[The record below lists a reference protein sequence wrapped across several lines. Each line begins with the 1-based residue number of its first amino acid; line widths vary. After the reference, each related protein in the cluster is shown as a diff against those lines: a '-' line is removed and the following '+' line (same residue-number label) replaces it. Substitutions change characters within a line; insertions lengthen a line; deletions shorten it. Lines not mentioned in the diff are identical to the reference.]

1 MPITSREWD
10 VLQFESEMRMRH
22 QLQEWKRGFLKG
34 RLPEPET
41 PLEEETPPQIMPTE
55 PPQVDY

>member
-10 VLQFESEMRMRH
+10 TLQVESELKIRQM
-22 QLQEWKRGFLKG
+22 LQEWKRGFLKG

-41 PLEEETPPQIMPTE
+41 PPEEESSPQLPPE
-55 PPQVDY
+55 APQVDY